1 MKTVHM
7 TKDFSYQPLTN
18 FPKVIVQYIEG
29 ATYKRVPEFAVRA
42 ILAADAGKIITEEEF
57 GAMI

>member
-1 MKTVHM
+1 MKTVYM
-7 TKDFSYQPLTN
+7 TKNFSYQPLTN

-42 ILAADAGKIITEEEF
+42 ILAADAGRIVSEDFFSE
-57 GAMI
+57 